1 MNSTQNV
8 HSFVFALLTTGTI
21 FMVTYVLTRRKPG
34 IGKKRRGIV
43 QVDVIKEGL
52 AGENEYNVKVGQVLK
67 QEKSA
72 GDKSSKRRTNK
83 SKERQLGQER
93 GYAKHLLTNKN
104 RNGPEVLSMPRANE
118 PEKKETMIDTN
129 TDAILLNL
137 ETRHFNTPTQINAF
151 GQNDGNCANKQVGSQ
166 ANKPRWNGSSKVVNG
181 LDGPIKPLPGSKK
194 NFEHVKS
201 KIDNRITV
209 PLTVAIR
216 QPTLKT
222 QVMDFKA
229 DYSHIKSRVDH
240 RINTSNDHNTAS
252 DRQKP
257 DSRG

>member
-21 FMVTYVLTRRKPG
+21 FMVTYALTRRKPG

-52 AGENEYNVKVGQVLK
+52 VGENEYNVKVGQVLK

-93 GYAKHLLTNKN
+93 GYAKHLQTNKN
-104 RNGPEVLSMPRANE
+104 RNGPEVLSMPRAN
-118 PEKKETMIDTN
+118 
-129 TDAILLNL
+129 
-137 ETRHFNTPTQINAF
+137 
-151 GQNDGNCANKQVGSQ
+151 
-166 ANKPRWNGSSKVVNG
+166 
-181 LDGPIKPLPGSKK
+181 
-194 NFEHVKS
+194 
-201 KIDNRITV
+201 
-209 PLTVAIR
+209 
-216 QPTLKT
+216 
-222 QVMDFKA
+222 
-229 DYSHIKSRVDH
+229 
-240 RINTSNDHNTAS
+240 
-252 DRQKP
+252 

>member
-21 FMVTYVLTRRKPG
+21 FMVTYALTRRKPG

-93 GYAKHLLTNKN
+93 GYAKHLQTNKN

-118 PEKKETMIDTN
+118 PVKKETMIDTN

-137 ETRHFNTPTQINAF
+137 ETRHFNTPTKRDAS
-151 GQNDGNCANKQVGSQ
+151 GQNNDGTRAQKVGSQ

-194 NFEHVKS
+194 NFEHVKC

-216 QPTLKT
+216 QPNLKT
-222 QVMDFKA
+222 QVKDIKA